1 MKAIRTSTCCTVA
14 MLVLAVVSLL
24 LSAPAFA
31 QNTPTGPFG
40 FSKGMT
46 RGQIIALVG
55 NDAVKDSPGHPD
67 QLFVTVAPI
76 PNHVFESYILVIS
89 PTQGLLKVV
98 AIGRN
103 IATEDTGSALML
115 QFNTLV
121 TAVSA
126 KYGQANTHNTCN
138 RDTPGQAAV
147 CDNPHDFMIEVADE
161 QRNVSAYWLN
171 VHINGV
177 VGVGAVLYAEKSSV
191 LTANPTGWITLGY
204 EFEGFDQ
211 YEDGLAHG
219 DRRS

>member
-1 MKAIRTSTCCTVA
+1 MKLTLTV
-14 MLVLAVVSLL
+14 VLAVVTLL
-24 LSAPAFA
+24 LSPPAFA

-67 QLFVTVAPI
+67 QLNVTVAPI

-98 AIGRN
+98 AIGRD
-103 IATEDTGSALML
+103 IATEDTGSELMP

-121 TAVSA
+121 AAISA
-126 KYGQANTHNTCN
+126 KYGQAKIRNTC
-138 RDTPGQAAV
+138 DHDLPGEAAV
-147 CDNPHDFMIEVADE
+147 CDNPHDFMIAVADG

-171 VHINGV
+171 VHVNGV
-177 VGVGAVLYAEKSSV
+177 VGVGAVLYAEKSNV
-191 LTANPTGWITLGY
+191 LTANPTGWVTVSY

-211 YEDGLAHG
+211 YEDRLAHG
-219 DRRS
+219 GRRS